1 MSATPLSPAVS
12 VVIPAYLAAPDIR
25 DALDSVFAQT
35 FSSFE
40 VVVVNDGS
48 PDTPEFERAIEPYRS
63 HIVYIKQPN
72 QGAAGAR
79 NTGVR
84 AARGR
89 FVAFLDADD
98 LWAPEFLRRQAWY
111 LDAWPA
117 CTLVY
122 ADALITGDSPLA
134 GRRFMDNAPSEGDV
148 TLVSLIEQ
156 RCNVL
161 MSTVVARRPAMVDAG
176 LFDKSLRRGQD
187 FDLWLRLAAGGHAI
201 GYQRMVLAERRARA
215 TGLSGDTITELE
227 RAINVLDR
235 FGRQHDLPY
244 EAQTALRVR
253 LVKLM
258 NRLEVEQGKL
268 RLVEG
273 NFAAARYHM
282 AVSEP
287 KTLRLRAALLGL
299 HVAPRLLRQV
309 YLAVRPQTPTRPAMI
324 R

>member
-1 MSATPLSPAVS
+1 
-12 VVIPAYLAAPDIR
+12 
-25 DALDSVFAQT
+25 VFAQT
-35 FSSFE
+35 FSNFE
-40 VVVVNDGS
+40 VIVVNDGS
-48 PDTPEFERAIEPYRS
+48 PDTRELEQAIEPYRS
-63 HIVYIKQPN
+63 HIVYIEQTN

-98 LWAPEFLRRQAWY
+98 LWAPEFLRRQTWY
-111 LDAWPA
+111 LDASPA
-117 CTLVY
+117 RTLVY

-134 GRRFMDNAPSEGDV
+134 GRRFMDHAPSDGEV
-148 TLVSLIEQ
+148 TLISLIEQ

-161 MSTVVARRPAMVDAG
+161 MSTVVARRPAIVEAG

-187 FDLWLRLAAGGHAI
+187 FDLWLRLAAAGHSM
-201 GYQRMVLAERRARA
+201 GYQRMVLAERRARS

-227 RAINVLDR
+227 RAVNVLDR
-235 FGRQHDLPY
+235 FGRQHELPY
-244 EAQTALRVR
+244 EAQTAVRVR

-299 HVAPRLLRQV
+299 HIAPRLLRQL
-309 YLAVRPQTPTRPAMI
+309 YLAVRPQAPTRPAMI